1 MQSTITTLARSRAVM
16 VGLIV
21 TVVLA
26 VAGTTLG
33 YAALAGT
40 VTLTVDGETREVR
53 ASGETVADVLAEEGI
68 ELGSR
73 DLVAPEA
80 SEEIEDGSA
89 ITVQYAKPLTL
100 EVDGE
105 EQTHWVF
112 ATDID
117 SALAEIGQRYRDAE
131 LSLSRGGD
139 LDRSGATLEVVTPK
153 KLTLVIAG
161 SKAKKRTLTVETV
174 RDALEQL
181 GVRVDKRD
189 EANFRFDKRLRG
201 GERIVFTDVRVERR
215 AVDGETIAFDTIERE
230 DSSMPEGETEVVQE
244 GRTGLR
250 DVVYKV
256 TLRNGEVAVREVVKA
271 DVLREPV
278 DRVVRVGTQ
287 QAAPTTNFAGGS
299 TVWDAL
305 ARCESG
311 GNWAINTGN
320 GYYGGL
326 QFSLST
332 WRAYGGPGYPHQQ
345 SRETQIAIATKLR
358 DASGGYG
365 AWPGCAAKLGLPR

>member
-1 MQSTITTLARSRAVM
+1 VQSTITTLARSRAVM
-16 VGLIV
+16 VGLIA

-40 VTLTVDGETREVR
+40 VTLTVDGEVREVR
-53 ASGETVADVLAEEGI
+53 ASGDTVADVLAEEGI

-73 DLVAPEA
+73 DLVAPEPGD
-80 SEEIEDGSA
+80 EVEDGSA

-117 SALAEIGQRYRDAE
+117 SALTEIGQRFRDAD
-131 LSLSRGGD
+131 LSLSRGGE
-139 LDRSGATLEVVTPK
+139 LDRSGATLEVTTPK

-161 SKAKKRTLTVETV
+161 AKAKKRTLTAATV
-174 RDALEQL
+174 REALQEM
-181 GVRVDKRD
+181 GVTISKLD
-189 EANFRFDKRLRG
+189 EANLRFDKRLRG

-215 AVDGETIAFDTIERE
+215 AVDGETIAFDTVERE
-230 DSSMPEGETEVVQE
+230 DSSMPAGETEVVQE

-256 TLRNGEVAVREVVKA
+256 FIRNGEVAVREVVKA
-271 DVLREPV
+271 DVLRQPV

-287 QAAPTTNFAGGS
+287 EAAPNFAGGG

-305 ARCESG
+305 AQCESG

-326 QFSLST
+326 QFSLGT

-365 AWPGCAAKLGLPR
+365 AWPSCSAKLGLPR

>member
-80 SEEIEDGSA
+80 SEEVEDGSA

-174 RDALEQL
+174 QDALEQL
-181 GVRVDKRD
+181 GVRVDKLD

-244 GRTGLR
+244 GRAGLR

-271 DVLREPV
+271 DVLRQPV

-287 QAAPTTNFAGGS
+287 EAAPNFAGGS

-305 ARCESG
+305 ANCESG

-365 AWPGCAAKLGLPR
+365 AWPSCSAKLGLPR

>member
-1 MQSTITTLARSRAVM
+1 MRSTITTLARSRAVM
-16 VGLIV
+16 VGLIA

-33 YAALAGT
+33 YSALAST
-40 VTLTVDGETREVR
+40 VTLTVDGETREVS
-53 ASGETVADVLAEEGI
+53 AAGETVADVLAAEGV

-73 DLVAPEA
+73 DLVAPQRDEA
-80 SEEIEDGSA
+80 IEDGSA

-105 EQTHWVF
+105 EQTHWVY

-117 SALAEIGQRYRDAE
+117 SALSEIGRGFRDAD

-139 LDRSGATLEVVTPK
+139 LDRSGATLEVTTPK

-161 SKAKKRTLTVETV
+161 GKAKKRTLTVATV
-174 RDALEQL
+174 ADALEEM
-181 GVRVDKRD
+181 GVEISKHD
-189 EANFRFDKRLRG
+189 EANLRFGKRLKG
-201 GERIVFTDVRVERR
+201 GEKIVFTDVQVKKKK
-215 AVDGETIAFDTIERE
+215 VDGESIAFDTVERK
-230 DSSMPEGETEVVQE
+230 DSSMPAGQSEVLQE
-244 GRTGLR
+244 GRAGLR
-250 DVVYKV
+250 DVVYQV
-256 TLRNGEVAVREVVKA
+256 FIRNGEVSVRKVLKA

-278 DRVVRVGTQ
+278 DRIVKVGTKV
-287 QAAPTTNFAGGS
+287 AAPNFAGGS
-299 TVWDAL
+299 TVWDRL
-305 ARCESG
+305 AQCESG

-326 QFSLST
+326 QFNLQT
-332 WRAYGGPGYPHQQ
+332 WRAYGGPGYPHTS
-345 SRETQIAIATKLR
+345 SRETQIAVATRLR
-358 DASGGYG
+358 NARGGYG

>member
-1 MQSTITTLARSRAVM
+1 MHSTITTLARSRAVM
-16 VGLIV
+16 VGLIA

-33 YAALAGT
+33 YAALGGT

-53 ASGETVADVLAEEGI
+53 ASGDTVADVLAEEGI

-73 DLVAPEA
+73 DLVAPEPGD
-80 SEEIEDGSA
+80 EVEDGSA

-117 SALAEIGQRYRDAE
+117 SALAEIGQRFRDAD
-131 LSLSRGGD
+131 LSLSRGGE
-139 LDRSGATLEVVTPK
+139 LDRSGATLEVTTPK

-161 SKAKKRTLTVETV
+161 AKAKKRTLTAATV
-174 RDALEQL
+174 REALEEM
-181 GVRVDKRD
+181 GVTITKLD
-189 EANFRFDKRLRG
+189 ESNLRFDKRLRG

-215 AVDGETIAFDTIERE
+215 AVDGETIAFDTVERE

-256 TLRNGEVAVREVVKA
+256 FIRNGEVAVREVVKA
-271 DVLREPV
+271 EVLRQPV

-287 QAAPTTNFAGGS
+287 EAAPNFAGGS

-305 ARCESG
+305 AQCESG

-365 AWPGCAAKLGLPR
+365 AWPSCSAKLGLPR

>member
-1 MQSTITTLARSRAVM
+1 MQRTITTLARSRAVM
-16 VGLIV
+16 VGLIA

-53 ASGETVADVLAEEGI
+53 ASGDTVADVLAEEGI

-80 SEEIEDGSA
+80 GEQVEDGSA

-117 SALAEIGQRYRDAE
+117 SALAEIGQRYRDAD

-139 LDRSGATLEVVTPK
+139 LDRSGATLEVITPK

-174 RDALEQL
+174 AEALEEM
-181 GVRVDKRD
+181 GVRVSKLD
-189 EANFRFDKRLRG
+189 EANLRFDKRLRG
-201 GERIVFTDVRVERR
+201 GERIVFTDVRIEKRT
-215 AVDGETIAFDTIERE
+215 VDGETIAFDTIERE
-230 DSSMPEGETEVVQE
+230 DSSMPAGETEVVQE

-250 DVVYKV
+250 DVVYKL
-256 TLRNGEVAVREVVKA
+256 TLRNGEVAVRKVVKA
-271 DVLREPV
+271 DVVRQPV

-287 QAAPTTNFAGGS
+287 EAAPNFAGGS

-305 ARCESG
+305 ANCESG

-365 AWPGCAAKLGLPR
+365 AWPSCSAKLGLPR

>member
-1 MQSTITTLARSRAVM
+1 MQRTITTLARSRAVM
-16 VGLIV
+16 VGLIA

-73 DLVAPEA
+73 DLVAPEPGDQV
-80 SEEIEDGSA
+80 EDGSA

-117 SALAEIGQRYRDAE
+117 SALAEIGQRFRDAD
-131 LSLSRGGD
+131 LSLSRGGE
-139 LDRSGATLEVVTPK
+139 LDRSGATLEVTTPK

-161 SKAKKRTLTVETV
+161 AKAKNRTLTAATV
-174 RDALEQL
+174 REALEEM
-181 GVRVDKRD
+181 GVRISKLD
-189 EANFRFDKRLRG
+189 EANLRFDKRLRG
-201 GERIVFTDVRVERR
+201 GERIVFTDVRVEKR
-215 AVDGETIAFDTIERE
+215 AVDGETIAFDTVERE
-230 DSSMPEGETEVVQE
+230 DSSMPAGETEVLQE

-256 TLRNGEVAVREVVKA
+256 FIRNGEVAVRKVVKA
-271 DVLREPV
+271 EVLRQPV

-287 QAAPTTNFAGGS
+287 EAAPNFAGGS

-305 ARCESG
+305 AQCESG

-326 QFSLST
+326 QFSLGT

-365 AWPGCAAKLGLPR
+365 AWPSCSAKLGLPR

>member
-1 MQSTITTLARSRAVM
+1 MQRTITTLARSRAVM
-16 VGLIV
+16 VGLIA

-53 ASGETVADVLAEEGI
+53 ASGDTVADVLAEEGI
-68 ELGSR
+68 EIGSR
-73 DLVAPEA
+73 DLVAPEPGD
-80 SEEIEDGSA
+80 EVEDGSA

-117 SALAEIGQRYRDAE
+117 SALAEIGQRFRDAD
-131 LSLSRGGD
+131 LSLSRGGE
-139 LDRSGATLEVVTPK
+139 LDRSGATLEVTTPK

-161 SKAKKRTLTVETV
+161 AKAKKRTLTAATV
-174 RDALEQL
+174 REALEEM
-181 GVRVDKRD
+181 GVRISKLD
-189 EANFRFDKRLRG
+189 EANLRFDKRLRG
-201 GERIVFTDVRVERR
+201 GERIVFTDVRVEKR
-215 AVDGETIAFDTIERE
+215 AVDGETIAFDTVERE
-230 DSSMPEGETEVVQE
+230 DSSMPEGETEVLQE

-256 TLRNGEVAVREVVKA
+256 FIRNGEVAVRKVVKA
-271 DVLREPV
+271 EVLRQPV
-278 DRVVRVGTQ
+278 DRIVSVGTQ
-287 QAAPTTNFAGGS
+287 EAAPNFAGGS

-305 ARCESG
+305 AQCESG

-365 AWPGCAAKLGLPR
+365 AWPSCSAKLGLPR

>member
-1 MQSTITTLARSRAVM
+1 MRSTITTLARSRAVM
-16 VGLIV
+16 VGLIA

-33 YAALAGT
+33 YAALGT
-40 VTLTVDGETREVR
+40 TVNLTVDGEVREVS
-53 ASGETVADVLAEEGI
+53 ASGDTVADVLAEEGI
-68 ELGSR
+68 ELGER
-73 DLVAPEA
+73 DLVAPQPD
-80 SEEIEDGSA
+80 EEVEDGSA

-105 EQTHWVF
+105 EQTHWVY

-117 SALAEIGQRYRDAE
+117 AALAEIGRGFRDAD

-139 LDRSGATLEVVTPK
+139 LDRSGATLEVTTPK

-161 SKAKKRTLTVETV
+161 SQAKKRTLTVSTV
-174 RDALEQL
+174 AEALEEA
-181 GVRVDKRD
+181 GVRITKHD

-201 GERIVFTDVRVERR
+201 GERIVFTDVKIEKRK
-215 AVDGETIAFDTIERE
+215 VDGESIAFGTVERE
-230 DSSMPEGETEVVQE
+230 DSSMPAGETEVVQE
-244 GRTGLR
+244 GRAGLR
-250 DVVYKV
+250 DVVYNV
-256 TLRNGEVAVREVVKA
+256 VIRNGEVAVREVVKA
-271 DVLREPV
+271 DVLRQPV

-287 QAAPTTNFAGGS
+287 EAAPAANFAGGS
-299 TVWDAL
+299 TVWDSL
-305 ARCESG
+305 AQCESG

-358 DASGGYG
+358 NAQGGYG
-365 AWPGCAAKLGLPR
+365 AWPSCSAKLGLPR

>member
-16 VGLIV
+16 VGLIA

-53 ASGETVADVLAEEGI
+53 ASGDTVADVLAEEGI

-73 DLVAPEA
+73 DLVAPEPGD
-80 SEEIEDGSA
+80 EVEDGSA

-117 SALAEIGQRYRDAE
+117 SALAEVGQRFRDAD
-131 LSLSRGGD
+131 LSLSRGGE
-139 LDRSGATLEVVTPK
+139 LDRSGATLEVTTPK

-161 SKAKKRTLTVETV
+161 AKAKKRTLTAATV
-174 RDALEQL
+174 REALKEM
-181 GVRVDKRD
+181 GVTITKLD
-189 EANFRFDKRLRG
+189 EANLRFDKRLRG

-215 AVDGETIAFDTIERE
+215 AVDGETIAFDTVERE

-256 TLRNGEVAVREVVKA
+256 FIRNGEVAVREVVKA
-271 DVLREPV
+271 QVLRQPV

-287 QAAPTTNFAGGS
+287 EAAPNFAGGS

-305 ARCESG
+305 AQCESG

>member
-1 MQSTITTLARSRAVM
+1 MRSTITTLARSRAVL
-16 VGLIV
+16 VGLIT

-33 YAALAGT
+33 YAALGGT
-40 VTLTVDGETREVR
+40 VSLTVDGETREVR
-53 ASGETVADVLAEEGI
+53 ADGDTVADVLESEGI
-68 ELGSR
+68 ELGER
-73 DLVAPEA
+73 DLVAPQADEVV
-80 SEEIEDGSA
+80 EDGSA
-89 ITVQYAKPLTL
+89 ITVSYAKRLVV

-105 EQTHWVF
+105 KQVHWVY

-117 SALAEIGQRYRDAE
+117 SALEEIGRGFRDAE

-153 KLTLVIAG
+153 QLTLVIAG
-161 SKAKKRTLTVETV
+161 GKAKKRTLTAATV
-174 RDALEQL
+174 ADALEEM
-181 GVRVDKRD
+181 GVRISKHD
-189 EANFRFDKRLRG
+189 EANLRFDKRLRG
-201 GERIVFTDVRVERR
+201 GERIVFTNVEVLKRK
-215 AVDGETIAFDTIERE
+215 VDDEVIAFDTIERE
-230 DSSMPEGETEVVQE
+230 DSSMPEGETEVLRA
-244 GRTGLR
+244 GRDGLR

-256 TLRNGEVAVREVVKA
+256 YVRNGEVSVRKVLKA
-271 DVLREPV
+271 TVLREPV
-278 DRVVRVGTQ
+278 AAIVAVGTQ
-287 QAAPTTNFAGGS
+287 QPTTNFASGS
-299 TVWDAL
+299 TVWDSL
-305 ARCESG
+305 AQCESG

-332 WRAYGGPGYPHQQ
+332 WRAYGGPGYPHTA

>member
-1 MQSTITTLARSRAVM
+1 MQRTITTLARSRAVM
-16 VGLIV
+16 VGLIA

-33 YAALAGT
+33 YSALAGT

-73 DLVAPEA
+73 DLVAPQPG
-80 SEEIEDGSA
+80 EEVEDGSA

-117 SALAEIGQRYRDAE
+117 SALAEIGRGFRDAE

-139 LDRSGATLEVVTPK
+139 LDRSGATLEVITPK

-161 SKAKKRTLTVETV
+161 AKAKKRTLTVETV
-174 RDALEQL
+174 REALEEL
-181 GVRVDKRD
+181 GVRIQKLD
-189 EANFRFDKRLRG
+189 EANLRFGKRLRG

-215 AVDGETIAFDTIERE
+215 AVDGETIAFDTVERE
-230 DSSMPEGETEVVQE
+230 DSSLPVGETEVVQE
-244 GRTGLR
+244 GRAGLR

-256 TLRNGEVAVREVVKA
+256 TLRNGEVAVREVVRA
-271 DVLREPV
+271 TVTRQPV

-287 QAAPTTNFAGGS
+287 EAAPAANFAGGS
-299 TVWDAL
+299 TVWDSL
-305 ARCESG
+305 AQCESG

-358 DASGGYG
+358 DAQGGYG
-365 AWPGCAAKLGLPR
+365 AWPSCSAKLGLPR

>member
-1 MQSTITTLARSRAVM
+1 MRSTITTLARSRAVM
-16 VGLIV
+16 VGLIA

-33 YAALAGT
+33 YSALAST
-40 VTLTVDGETREVR
+40 VTLTVDGETREVS
-53 ASGETVADVLAEEGI
+53 AAGETVADVLAAEGV

-73 DLVAPEA
+73 DLVAPQRDEA
-80 SEEIEDGSA
+80 IEDGSA

-105 EQTHWVF
+105 EQTHWVY

-117 SALAEIGQRYRDAE
+117 SALSEIGRGFRDAD

-139 LDRSGATLEVVTPK
+139 LDRSGATLEVTTPK

-161 SKAKKRTLTVETV
+161 GKAKKRTLTVATV
-174 RDALEQL
+174 ADALEEM
-181 GVRVDKRD
+181 GVEISKHD
-189 EANFRFDKRLRG
+189 EANLRFGKRLKG
-201 GERIVFTDVRVERR
+201 GEKIVFTDVQVKKKK
-215 AVDGETIAFDTIERE
+215 VDGESIAFDTVERK
-230 DSSMPEGETEVVQE
+230 DSSMPAGQSEVLQE
-244 GRTGLR
+244 GRAGLR

-256 TLRNGEVAVREVVKA
+256 FIRNGEVSVRKVLKA

-278 DRVVRVGTQ
+278 DRIVKVGTKV
-287 QAAPTTNFAGGS
+287 AAPNFAGGS
-299 TVWDAL
+299 TVWDRL
-305 ARCESG
+305 AQCESG

-326 QFSLST
+326 QFNLQT
-332 WRAYGGPGYPHQQ
+332 WRAYGGPGYPHTS
-345 SRETQIAIATKLR
+345 SRETQIAVATRLR
-358 DASGGYG
+358 NARGGYG

>member
-1 MQSTITTLARSRAVM
+1 MRSTITTLARSRAVM
-16 VGLIV
+16 VGLIA

-33 YAALAGT
+33 YSALAST
-40 VTLTVDGETREVR
+40 VTLTVDGETREVS
-53 ASGETVADVLAEEGI
+53 AAGETVADVLAAEGV

-73 DLVAPEA
+73 DLVAPQRDEA
-80 SEEIEDGSA
+80 IEDGSA

-105 EQTHWVF
+105 EQTHWVY

-117 SALAEIGQRYRDAE
+117 SALAEIGRGFRDAD

-139 LDRSGATLEVVTPK
+139 LDRSGATLEVTTPK

-161 SKAKKRTLTVETV
+161 GKAKKRTLTVATV
-174 RDALEQL
+174 ADALEEM
-181 GVRVDKRD
+181 GVEISKHD
-189 EANFRFDKRLRG
+189 EANLRFGKRLKG
-201 GERIVFTDVRVERR
+201 GEKIVFTDVQVKKKK
-215 AVDGETIAFDTIERE
+215 VDGESIAFDTVERK
-230 DSSMPEGETEVVQE
+230 DSSMPAGQSEVLQE
-244 GRTGLR
+244 GRAGLR
-250 DVVYKV
+250 DVVYQV
-256 TLRNGEVAVREVVKA
+256 FIRNGEVSVRKVLKA

-278 DRVVRVGTQ
+278 DRIVKVGTKV
-287 QAAPTTNFAGGS
+287 AAPNFAGGS
-299 TVWDAL
+299 TVWDRL
-305 ARCESG
+305 AQCESG

-326 QFSLST
+326 QFNLQT
-332 WRAYGGPGYPHQQ
+332 WRAYGGPGYPHTS
-345 SRETQIAIATKLR
+345 SRETQIAVATRLR
-358 DASGGYG
+358 NARGGYG

>member
-16 VGLIV
+16 VGLIA

-53 ASGETVADVLAEEGI
+53 ASGDTVADVLAEEGI

-73 DLVAPEA
+73 DLVAPEPGD
-80 SEEIEDGSA
+80 EVEDGSA

-117 SALAEIGQRYRDAE
+117 SALAEIGQRFRDAD
-131 LSLSRGGD
+131 LSLSRGGE
-139 LDRSGATLEVVTPK
+139 LDRSGATLEVTTPK

-161 SKAKKRTLTVETV
+161 AKAKKRTLTAATV
-174 RDALEQL
+174 REALEEM
-181 GVRVDKRD
+181 GVTITKLD
-189 EANFRFDKRLRG
+189 EANLRFDKRLRG

-215 AVDGETIAFDTIERE
+215 AVDGETIAFDTVERE

-256 TLRNGEVAVREVVKA
+256 FIRNGEVAVREVVKA
-271 DVLREPV
+271 EVLRQPV

-287 QAAPTTNFAGGS
+287 EAAPNFAGGS
-299 TVWDAL
+299 TVWDSL
-305 ARCESG
+305 AQCESG

>member
-1 MQSTITTLARSRAVM
+1 MHSTITTLARSRAVM
-16 VGLIV
+16 VGLIA

-26 VAGTTLG
+26 LAGTTLG

-53 ASGETVADVLAEEGI
+53 ASGDTVADVLAEEGI
-68 ELGSR
+68 EFGSR
-73 DLVAPEA
+73 DLVAPEPGD
-80 SEEIEDGSA
+80 EVEDGSA

-161 SKAKKRTLTVETV
+161 SKAKKRILTVETV

-287 QAAPTTNFAGGS
+287 EAAPNFAGGS
-299 TVWDAL
+299 TVWDSL
-305 ARCESG
+305 AQCESG

>member
-1 MQSTITTLARSRAVM
+1 MRSTITTLARSRAVM
-16 VGLIV
+16 VGLIA

-33 YAALAGT
+33 YSALAST
-40 VTLTVDGETREVR
+40 VTLTVDGETREVS
-53 ASGETVADVLAEEGI
+53 AAGDTVADVLAAEGV

-73 DLVAPEA
+73 DLVAPQRDEA
-80 SEEIEDGSA
+80 IEDGSA

-105 EQTHWVF
+105 EQTHWVY

-117 SALAEIGQRYRDAE
+117 SALSEIGRGFRDAD

-139 LDRSGATLEVVTPK
+139 LDRSGATLEVTTPK

-161 SKAKKRTLTVETV
+161 GKAKKRTLTVATV
-174 RDALEQL
+174 ADALEEM
-181 GVRVDKRD
+181 GVEISKHD
-189 EANFRFDKRLRG
+189 EANLRFGKRLKG
-201 GERIVFTDVRVERR
+201 GEKIVFTDVQVKKKK
-215 AVDGETIAFDTIERE
+215 VDGESIAFDTVERK
-230 DSSMPEGETEVVQE
+230 DSSMPAGQSEVLQE
-244 GRTGLR
+244 GRAGLR

-256 TLRNGEVAVREVVKA
+256 FIRNGEVSVRKVLKA

-278 DRVVRVGTQ
+278 DRIVKVGTKV
-287 QAAPTTNFAGGS
+287 AAPNFAGGS
-299 TVWDAL
+299 TVWDRL
-305 ARCESG
+305 AQCESG

-326 QFSLST
+326 QFNLQT
-332 WRAYGGPGYPHQQ
+332 WRAYGGPGYPHTS
-345 SRETQIAIATKLR
+345 SRETQIAVATRLR
-358 DASGGYG
+358 NARGGYG